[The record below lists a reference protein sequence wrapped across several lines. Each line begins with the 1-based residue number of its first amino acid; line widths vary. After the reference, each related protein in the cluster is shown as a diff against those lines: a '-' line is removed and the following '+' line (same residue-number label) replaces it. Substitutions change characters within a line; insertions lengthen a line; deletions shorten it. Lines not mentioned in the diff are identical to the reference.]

1 MKKIL
6 MLSTICFAI
15 IGITTSCSVDN
26 YDVPDGTLT
35 GSVIDAVTGK
45 PIQTEQPNGYRI
57 KYKEVSWSEN
67 ATDQFLW
74 GKPDGTFNHTKLFA
88 GTYEVTAVEGAF
100 IDSGTQV
107 VEIKSNKVTQ
117 VNFTIT
123 PYISFNNVSV
133 EKEGTSGI
141 KISFTLTRNIPEA
154 TLQDYRIFASS
165 ETQYV
170 GINPGGSDAAISK
183 DATLLT
189 EADLGVPI
197 EVKLS
202 NYVAGKTYYIR
213 IGARCNN
220 PSNRYNMTEVFT
232 VQM

>member
-1 MKKIL
+1 

-57 KYKEVSWSEN
+57 KYKEVSWVKMQLTSFYGAN
-67 ATDQFLW
+67 RTGHLIIQ
-74 GKPDGTFNHTKLFA
+74 KLFA

-133 EKEGTSGI
+133 EKRE
-141 KISFTLTRNIPEA
+141 LPE
-154 TLQDYRIFASS
+154 
-165 ETQYV
+165 
-170 GINPGGSDAAISK
+170 
-183 DATLLT
+183 
-189 EADLGVPI
+189 
-197 EVKLS
+197 
-202 NYVAGKTYYIR
+202 
-213 IGARCNN
+213 
-220 PSNRYNMTEVFT
+220 
-232 VQM
+232 